1 VNSKKEAGLFTPIVG
16 LLYQPFRNGNIYF
29 VSNEEFRAGGKHMN
43 EPIYQK
49 QPTTHALAILS
60 LVLGI
65 LGMTPILPLIGSISA
80 VVTGMVA
87 RKEILAKPNEYSGES
102 MARAGLILGWIG
114 VGIAL
119 LAVIA
124 LLLFLVP
131 VRVLSS

>member
-1 VNSKKEAGLFTPIVG
+1 
-16 LLYQPFRNGNIYF
+16 
-29 VSNEEFRAGGKHMN
+29 MN
-43 EPIYQK
+43 EPINQK
-49 QPTTHALAILS
+49 QPSTHALAILS

-80 VVTGMVA
+80 VVTGTIA
-87 RKEILAKPNEYSGES
+87 RREILAKPHEFSGES
-102 MARAGLILGWIG
+102 IARAGLILGWIG

>member
-1 VNSKKEAGLFTPIVG
+1 
-16 LLYQPFRNGNIYF
+16 
-29 VSNEEFRAGGKHMN
+29 MN

-87 RKEILAKPNEYSGES
+87 RREILAKPNEYSGES

>member
-1 VNSKKEAGLFTPIVG
+1 
-16 LLYQPFRNGNIYF
+16 
-29 VSNEEFRAGGKHMN
+29 MN
-43 EPIYQK
+43 EPINQK
-49 QPTTHALAILS
+49 QASTHALAILS

-80 VVTGMVA
+80 VVTGTIA
-87 RKEILAKPNEYSGES
+87 RREILAKPHEFSGES
-102 MARAGLILGWIG
+102 IARAGLILGWIG